1 MWRLTLSQVLARRF
15 RLAFTLLAVVLG
27 VTFVTGSLVLTDTSQ
42 RLFDDQFRSAVA
54 QVDLTVRDAVAF
66 DAAMGVEVDRDPLPA
81 GLTAR
86 IAGLDGVRDTRPVAK
101 GQGLIVVDGEPI
113 VPNGPTML
121 SSWSPAPFGAFVI
134 REGQAPAGP
143 GEVVVDAATAD

>member
-54 QVDLTVRDAVAF
+54 KVDLTVRDAVAF
-66 DAAMGVEVDRDPLPA
+66 
-81 GLTAR
+81 GLLFAVLL
-86 IAGLDGVRDTRPVAK
+86 IRP
-101 GQGLIVVDGEPI
+101 QGL
-113 VPNGPTML
+113 
-121 SSWSPAPFGAFVI
+121 FGRVAQ
-134 REGQAPAGP
+134 RRA
-143 GEVVVDAATAD
+143 